1 MNVTSCTVFDS
12 NSFHNNIEIFSSNW
26 DGSLVSFSKKIVT
39 FALTGIK
46 YGRRRKTIV
55 LYFEKSLNKHGS
67 RSFMLIKY
75 FYLFHCWV
83 CEAKTGASGGARASK
98 LVAQINKSVSR

>member
-1 MNVTSCTVFDS
+1 MNVASCTVLIVTAFQ
-12 NSFHNNIEIFSSNW
+12 NNIEIFSSNE
-26 DGSLVSFSKKIVT
+26 DGSLVSFSKQIVT
-39 FALTGIK
+39 FALTGVK

-75 FYLFHCWV
+75 FYLFFYCV
-83 CEAKTGASGGARASK
+83 CEA
-98 LVAQINKSVSR
+98 

>member
-1 MNVTSCTVFDS
+1 MNVTSCTVLIVTAFQ
-12 NSFHNNIEIFSSNW
+12 NNIEIFSSNE
-26 DGSLVSFSKKIVT
+26 DGSLVSFSKQIVV
-39 FALTGIK
+39 FALTGVK

-75 FYLFHCWV
+75 FYLSFYCV
-83 CEAKTGASGGARASK
+83 CEAKT
-98 LVAQINKSVSR
+98 